1 MDANY
6 VVRVLVGLWQPEKQG
21 IRCSYRNVGNV
32 GSVYLGIVRYST
44 KMPDARHC
52 RDFRTFSLWFV
63 FSEMFV
69 VYEQSDTS
77 LMQTSLLHW
86 PKALTVT

>member
-1 MDANY
+1 MLSESLSVYGSQRSRGLGAL
-6 VVRVLVGLWQPEKQG
+6 LVYG
-21 IRCSYRNVGNV
+21 NVGNV

-44 KMPDARHC
+44 KMPDARRC

-63 FSEMFV
+63 FSELVV